1 MMNTYRKLR
10 LYHAMLASSALAA
23 YATGE
28 AGLVHAWIGYIL
40 AGIFLFRLAWGLYG
54 PNQLAVGRFLPDL
67 ACLFRIRST
76 NHPAI
81 SRVLLGG
88 VVASLLLVVGTGI
101 ALHQTKSL
109 KLVAEARTVP
119 VPRIEFRSH
128 EASMTRG
135 AANQSV
141 SKNDDTDDEEEGW
154 LGELHGFTANLM
166 LLFVGLHVSYMILL
180 RRPLAMFMMFVPGH
194 KQRAA

>member
-1 MMNTYRKLR
+1 
-10 LYHAMLASSALAA
+10 
-23 YATGE
+23 
-28 AGLVHAWIGYIL
+28 
-40 AGIFLFRLAWGLYG
+40 
-54 PNQLAVGRFLPDL
+54 
-67 ACLFRIRST
+67 
-76 NHPAI
+76 
-81 SRVLLGG
+81 
-88 VVASLLLVVGTGI
+88 
-101 ALHQTKSL
+101 
-109 KLVAEARTVP
+109 
-119 VPRIEFRSH
+119 
-128 EASMTRG
+128 MTRG